1 MGTIV
6 SNIYDEINLHGSW
19 EAYVEFRDIDLKK
32 DEPLPDQGDIPY
44 FPDPEVVPNT
54 AGVITTINML
64 DEIVD
69 YHKKEKENALRIR
82 LDEIRNRWNK
92 AKSAKRSS

>member
-1 MGTIV
+1 MGSIV

-32 DEPLPDQGDIPY
+32 VEPLPDHGDIPY

-54 AGVITTINML
+54 AGTITTFNML
-64 DEIVD
+64 GEISD
-69 YHKKEKENALRIR
+69 WLKKETAQAWKTKMETTMRFDR
-82 LDEIRNRWNK
+82 T
-92 AKSAKRSS
+92 KSGKNQF